1 MRRLIA
7 ACLSALL
14 AVPAFAQPQTDA
26 VALAAR
32 IRQNYRKL
40 EVRIPVRDGVKLFTS
55 IYVPKDT
62 SKRYPVLMS
71 RTPYSVAPYGDTL
84 YRVSMGPSGNPRWV
98 DDGYIFV
105 YQDAR
110 GRNFSE
116 GNFREMTP
124 ILEKHEKPTDVDEGT
139 DTYDTIEWLLKNLP
153 TNGRMGIY
161 GTSWPGFYASASC
174 LSRHPALVACSPQ
187 APMTDIWMGD
197 DDFHG
202 GAFLLAH
209 NFGFYTGFGRG
220 PRTEPGPDKRYPF
233 TRESNDAYQFYLDMG
248 PVGPGSRKY
257 ITPGTSQFW
266 EDILEHPTYDA
277 FWQARDV
284 RRHLR
289 DVKAAVL
296 TVGGYYDT
304 EDLHGPWWVYGSIA
318 KLSPSTDNTLIVGPW
333 SHGGW
338 SRGDGTVLGN
348 LRWNYKTG
356 PFYRDSV
363 EYPWFAHHLKGAPQ
377 LVATGVHV
385 FRTGGET
392 WDSYPT
398 WPAPAAKKAAL
409 YLHPNGKLEF
419 TPPGTNGAYDQ
430 YVSDPAKPVPVVG
443 RIEPNGM
450 PRDYITDDQRFAS
463 RRPDVLVYQTDV
475 LTEDITLSGP
485 VNPVLHV
492 STTGS
497 DADFIVK
504 LIDVFPNNAPNWT
517 GDQSGFI
524 VGGYQQLVRGEPFR
538 ARYRRSFEKP
548 VAMVPNQAD
557 SIRFEMPSIHH
568 TFRKGHRIMVQVQ
581 STWFP
586 HIERN
591 PQTFVPSIF
600 FAKPTDYRTA
610 TMRVYHSATKPTRL
624 EVMQLP

>member
-1 MRRLIA
+1 MRRTL
-7 ACLSALL
+7 LL
-14 AVPAFAQPQTDA
+14 AVAAFLAPVTAANAQADP
-26 VALAAR
+26 ALAAK
-32 IRQNYRKL
+32 IRNDYRKL

-71 RTPYSVAPYGDTL
+71 RTPYSVAPYGDTA
-84 YRVSMGPSGNPRWV
+84 YRAAMGPSGNPRYV
-98 DDGYIFV
+98 EDGHIFV

-110 GRNFSE
+110 GRNYSE
-116 GNFREMTP
+116 GKFREMTP

-209 NFGFYTGFGRG
+209 NFGFYANFGRG

-233 TRESNDAYQFYLDMG
+233 TRVPQDAYQFYLNMG
-248 PVGPGSRKY
+248 PVGPGSQKY
-257 ITPGTSQFW
+257 IAPGTSEWW
-266 EDILEHPTYDA
+266 EAVLAHPTYDDY
-277 FWQARDV
+277 WQARDV

-296 TVGGYYDT
+296 TVGGFYDT
-304 EDLHGPWWVYGSIA
+304 EDLHGPWWVYENIA
-318 KLSPSTDNTLIVGPW
+318 KRSPATVNTLIVGPW

-356 PFYRDSV
+356 PFYRDTV
-363 EYPWFAHHLKGAPQ
+363 EYVFFSQHLRGGEQKIDP
-377 LVATGVHV
+377 GVIV
-385 FRTGGET
+385 FRTGGDR
-392 WDSYPT
+392 WDKYPT
-398 WPAPAAKKAAL
+398 WPAPGAQRKAL
-409 YLHPNGKLEF
+409 YLHPDGKLGF
-419 TPPGTNGAYDQ
+419 TAPAASGGFDE

-443 RIEPNGM
+443 RIESNGM
-450 PRDYITDDQRFAS
+450 PRDYITDDQRFAA
-463 RRPDVLVYQTDV
+463 RRPDVLVYQTEPLAED
-475 LTEDITLSGP
+475 LTVSGP
-485 VNPVLHV
+485 LTPVLHV
-492 STTGS
+492 STSGT

-504 LIDVFPNNAPNWT
+504 LIDVFPDDAPNWV
-517 GDQSGFI
+517 GDQSGFL

-538 ARYRRSFEKP
+538 ARYRQSFEKP
-548 VAMVPNQAD
+548 VPMVANQPD
-557 SIRFEMPSIHH
+557 SIRFEMPSVHH
-568 TFRKGHRIMVQVQ
+568 TFKKGHRIMVQVQ

-591 PQTFVPSIF
+591 PQTYVPNIF
-600 FAKPTDYRTA
+600 FAKPEDYQKA
-610 TMRVYHSATKPTRL
+610 TMRVYHAAAKATRIELLT
-624 EVMQLP
+624 LP